1 MTKKTQKKS
10 SKVKTFKGEKLIWL
24 IIGLLLLAIPICNVY
39 VKAILSESNI
49 ALEEIKSD
57 IEEQAGINES
67 LKMEINELASLD
79 KIQEVANEIGLTY
92 NNNNVKVVTNE

>member
-1 MTKKTQKKS
+1 MSKEIKKKNRKS
-10 SKVKTFKGEKLIWL
+10 TAYKSEKIIWL
-24 IIGLLLLAIPICNVY
+24 TIGILLLAIPMCNVY

-49 ALEEIKSD
+49 ALEEIRSD
-57 IEEQAGINES
+57 IEEQEGINES

-92 NNNNVKVVTNE
+92 NNNNVKVVASE

>member
-1 MTKKTQKKS
+1 MSKEIKKKNRKPTAYKS
-10 SKVKTFKGEKLIWL
+10 EKIIWL
-24 IIGLLLLAIPICNVY
+24 IIGILLLAIPMCNVY

-49 ALEEIKSD
+49 ALEEIRSD
-57 IEEQAGINES
+57 IEEQEGINES

-92 NNNNVKVVTNE
+92 NNNNVKVVASE